1 MNILFACGG
10 TGGHINPAIAVAGTL
25 KARHPEANILFVGNP
40 RGMEAKLVPK
50 AGYNFYPIRI
60 MGFQRQLNWF
70 NIKYNLRS
78 MGCFISCG
86 PKIRK
91 LIREFQPDVVM
102 GTGGYVSGMVLEK
115 AHAMGVKTICHEQN
129 AYPGVSNRMTAKFAD
144 KVLLAVED
152 AKEHMPPSMDYAVTG
167 NPVREDIIFADRE
180 RARKALGVGDRF
192 CILTFGGSL
201 GARRINEAVADL
213 MAWHCGGPDSP
224 HPCHWLLRGGTV
236 PPAAE
241 GAGGTGGG
249 KPPHRY
255 PGIHR
260 QHGPMPGCRGPG
272 YLPGG
277 GLHHQ
282 RTGGGWTGLGAH
294 PIAQCGGQSPIL
306 QRLGFGKAGGGHPH

>member
-192 CILTFGGSL
+192 CILTFGG
-201 GARRINEAVADL
+201 
-213 MAWHCGGPDSP
+213 AW
-224 HPCHWLLRGGTV
+224 
-236 PPAAE
+236 A
-241 GAGGTGGG
+241 
-249 KPPHRY
+249 
-255 PGIHR
+255 
-260 QHGPMPGCRGPG
+260 
-272 YLPGG
+272 PGG
-277 GLHHQ
+277 STN
-282 RTGGGWTGLGAH
+282 RWPT
-294 PIAQCGGQSPIL
+294 
-306 QRLGFGKAGGGHPH
+306 